1 MENGTVIHQNKE
13 LQVNWRAIN
22 VPSLAALAAL
32 FVLFWNISADH
43 TENQVRTDA
52 RLDAIENSRIAN
64 LALQDR
70 RAEMYDK
77 VMDELKASLAKVEF
91 RIGAAEGAI
100 VAVNSRQDRFADA
113 LGEVRDGIAKMNT
126 SIEVLTQRLENSGT
140 LRRSYMTPMPTPFEY
155 QAKR

>member
-1 MENGTVIHQNKE
+1 MENGTVISQNRE

-22 VPSLAALAAL
+22 VPSLAAIAGMA
-32 FVLFWNISADH
+32 VLFWNISSDF
-43 TENQVRTDA
+43 TEKQTRQDA
-52 RLDAIENSRIAN
+52 RLEAIEMSRAAN

-77 VMDELKASLAKVEF
+77 VMDELKASVAKVEF

-100 VAVNSRQDRFADA
+100 VETTNRQDRFADA
-113 LGEVRDGIAKMNT
+113 LGDVRDGIAKMNT
-126 SIEVLTQRLENSGT
+126 SIEVLTQQLKNTGA
-140 LRRSYMTPMPTPFEY
+140 LRPMSFPLPQEY